1 MNKVFQIGF
10 NKCATTSFFL
20 LFGKTT
26 RPSVKSI
33 HWDVGRLA
41 YKIHRNHLE
50 NKPLLTG
57 YEEYTFFSD
66 IEGPIDGDKNSPLI
80 YAHKEYYKDLDK
92 QYPDSKFILNT
103 RNVYDWLESRKK
115 HLNRKDYQ
123 IRSYF
128 ERCKF
133 HYKLNDHQLVEKWLL
148 EWEDHHNDV
157 LNYFKNR
164 PDDLLIY
171 NIDHDNLDKIKKFF
185 PEINFRCKEF
195 PWSKKFK
202 CY

>member
-1 MNKVFQIGF
+1 MNKIFQIGF
-10 NKCATTSFFL
+10 NKCGTTSFYFL
-20 LFGKTT
+20 FKTI
-26 RPSVKSI
+26 RPIIKSI
-33 HWDVGRLA
+33 HWDFGRLA
-41 YKIHRNHLE
+41 HTIHKNYIKE
-50 NKPLLTG
+50 KPLLSG
-57 YEEYTFFSD
+57 YEDYDFYSD
-66 IEGPIDGDKNSPLI
+66 MEGTIDEDINSPMI

-103 RNVYDWLESRKK
+103 RDVYDWLESRKS
-115 HLNRKDYQ
+115 HINRKNYS
-123 IRSYF
+123 IPSYF

-133 HYKLNDHQLVEKWLL
+133 HYKLNDHQLIEKWLL

-157 LNYFKNR
+157 LNYFKDR

-171 NIDHDNLDKIKKFF
+171 NVDHDDLDKIKKFF
-185 PEINFRCKEF
+185 PEVNFRHKEF